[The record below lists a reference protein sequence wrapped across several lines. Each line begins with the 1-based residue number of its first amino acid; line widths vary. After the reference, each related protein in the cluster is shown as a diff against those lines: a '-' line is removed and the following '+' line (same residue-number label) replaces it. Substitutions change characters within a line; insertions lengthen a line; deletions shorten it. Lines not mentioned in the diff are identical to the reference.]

1 VGAFRSV
8 VDARIK
14 GEALQK
20 FPRVIMAILEGIKEK
35 HNLI

>member
-8 VDARIK
+8 RDARIE

-20 FPRVIMAILEGIKEK
+20 FPMVIIGILEGIKEK
-35 HNLI
+35 HNLT